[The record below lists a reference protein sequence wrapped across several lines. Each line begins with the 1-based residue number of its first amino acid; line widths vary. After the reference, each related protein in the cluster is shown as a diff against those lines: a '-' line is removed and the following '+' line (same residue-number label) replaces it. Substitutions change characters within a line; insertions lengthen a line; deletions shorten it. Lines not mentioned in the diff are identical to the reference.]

1 MAESHPRIRATIEGG
16 CIVWIAL
23 FAVLMVSDQLQRI
36 REDVWVVGG
45 LVGLAVC
52 YLYARSQTGNDGT

>member
-1 MAESHPRIRATIEGG
+1 
-16 CIVWIAL
+16 VWIAL